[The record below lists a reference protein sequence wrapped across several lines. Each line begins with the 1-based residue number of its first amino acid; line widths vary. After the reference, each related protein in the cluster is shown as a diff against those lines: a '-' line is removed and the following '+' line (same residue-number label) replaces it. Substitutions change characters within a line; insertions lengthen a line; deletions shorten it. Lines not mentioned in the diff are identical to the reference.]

1 MCLYVTHIRNRN
13 VSGGFGF
20 SLDLHRLHKNETYAV
35 EVLACCDGCDAFFL
49 QLNINWK
56 SKKLLFRYI
65 AKWKDRIMPLSA
77 VYYSKFGFSGEWG
90 KRFSANFNFSLSR
103 KSNKFICIAVVSM
116 RNSYG
121 WRMNSLHRPI
131 SCVCE
136 YSTDVI

>member
-20 SLDLHRLHKNETYAV
+20 LLDLHRLHKNETYAV

-77 VYYSKFGFSGEWG
+77 VYYSKFGFSGE
-90 KRFSANFNFSLSR
+90 
-103 KSNKFICIAVVSM
+103 
-116 RNSYG
+116 
-121 WRMNSLHRPI
+121 
-131 SCVCE
+131 
-136 YSTDVI
+136 